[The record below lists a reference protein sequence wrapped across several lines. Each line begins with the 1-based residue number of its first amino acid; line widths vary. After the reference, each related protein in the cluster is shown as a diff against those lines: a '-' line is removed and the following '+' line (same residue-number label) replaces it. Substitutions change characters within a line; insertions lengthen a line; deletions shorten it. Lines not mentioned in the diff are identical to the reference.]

1 MYHLTFNLTIHTTA
15 LIAVGIVVGLLANIQ
30 PVVGQIHATDTLKG
44 YTKSIGGVAQVLPAT
59 RQYKQLRFEEDY
71 SYLADISLRNDYLDI
86 LKYIQLSK
94 NKNWYLSLGGE
105 ARLFFEHYTN
115 EAWGTVIK
123 GDNSYFMQRY
133 MLHADAKL
141 GKRLR
146 VFVQLKSGFQNG
158 RRGGPRPVDVDKLDL
173 NQAFI
178 DFHLIEP
185 ALQVGRQFI
194 STAMLRIGRQE
205 LDFGAGRMI
214 SVRELPNIRQSYD
227 GFRSTIAAAHW
238 TLDAL
243 AVRPAQTNRGVFDDR
258 TDRNQAL
265 WGLYGVYHF
274 SNGLNL
280 DVYYLGNSRKRAV
293 FHTGT
298 GEEERHSVGHRLW
311 YNQHRW
317 TWDAEGTYQAG
328 SFGEGKIRAWAF
340 SSRATYAFPRMA
352 LQPKISLNMG
362 INSGSRSNGD
372 TGNQTF
378 HPPAVNGAYFGAVG
392 ALGPENVAGFA
403 PKLSLSPV
411 KTLFIDA
418 YCYFYWRQSTGDG
431 LYNVPGFPVKPGTGS
446 RAAYIGT
453 QPEVDV
459 VWQMAPHQSLV
470 LVYANFF
477 AGRFIRETPPDHQ
490 ITYGAL
496 WYTFKF

>member
-1 MYHLTFNLTIHTTA
+1 M
-15 LIAVGIVVGLLANIQ
+15 GLLVSSQ
-30 PVVGQIHATDTLKG
+30 PVYGQLHATDTLKG
-44 YTKSIGGVAQVLPAT
+44 YTTSAGAAAQVPPT
-59 RQYKQLRFEEDY
+59 IKQYKQLRFDEDY
-71 SYLADISLRNDYLDI
+71 SYLADPSRRNDYLDGV
-86 LKYIQLSK
+86 KYIPIAK
-94 NKNWYLSLGGE
+94 KEDWFLSLGGE
-105 ARLFFEHYTN
+105 ARFFYEHYTN

-123 GDNSYFMQRY
+123 GNNDYFMQRY

-141 GKRLR
+141 GKRFR
-146 VFVQLKSGFQNG
+146 AFFQLKSGFANG
-158 RRGGPRPVDVDKLDL
+158 RIGGPRPVDVDELDL
-173 NQAFI
+173 NQAFV

-185 ALQVGRQFI
+185 ALQAGRQSL

-214 SVRELPNIRQSYD
+214 SVRELPTVRQSYD

-238 TLDAL
+238 TIDAL
-243 AVRPAQTNRGVFDDR
+243 AVRPAETNRGVFDDK

-280 DVYYLGNSRKRAV
+280 DVYYLGNSRNQAI
-293 FHTGT
+293 FHTGI
-298 GEEERHSVGHRLW
+298 GEEDRHSIGSRLW
-311 YNQHRW
+311 YNKNRW
-317 TWDAEGTYQAG
+317 TWDVEGTYQAG
-328 SFGEGKIRAWAF
+328 SFGEGNIRAWAF

-352 LQPKISLNMG
+352 LQPKLSLNMG
-362 INSGSRSNGD
+362 INSGSRSNED

-378 HPPAVNGAYFGAVG
+378 HPPAVNGAYFGAIG

-403 PKLSLSPV
+403 PKLSISPV
-411 KTLFIDA
+411 KNLFIDA
-418 YCYFYWRQSTGDG
+418 YCYFYWRQSTIDG
-431 LYNVPGFPVKPGTGS
+431 IYNVPGFPVKNGNTS

-453 QPEVDV
+453 QPEVDI
-459 VWQMAPHQSLV
+459 VWQIASHQSLV

-477 AGRFIRETPPDHQ
+477 AGQFIRETPPDHL